1 MRRQCRL
8 STLPL
13 RLAGLVH
20 VRGGFCPG
28 SPDRGALRLCQAWA
42 LMWRR
47 AEGGKVKT
55 IKDVDVS
62 GRRVLVRVDFNV
74 PLEGREVA
82 DDTRIEASLPTIR
95 YLLDQDARVI
105 LCSHLGR
112 PGGEVVEE
120 LRLGPVAGRLSD
132 LLGMDVARAD
142 DCVGPEVEKKAG
154 ELAAGQVMVLE
165 NTRFHPGE
173 KANDPGFAAELASIA
188 ELYVNDAFAAAHRA
202 HASTEGVAHHLPA
215 VAGLLM
221 EREIEAL
228 TRVRENPKHPFVAIF
243 GGAKISDKIGI
254 LDQLMERMEAVL
266 VGGGMANTFL
276 KAQRHEVGQSL
287 VEEESLDTAE
297 DILEDAGERLVL
309 PVDVVIA
316 DALDESATH
325 HAVMVDQVPLDWRIL
340 DIGPRTVELFQTKL
354 RSAKMVLWNGPL
366 GVFEMDPFAKG
377 TFAIAGTLAELG
389 AETITGGGETAAAV
403 NQLGIGDRMTHV
415 STGGGAFL
423 TFMEGEELPGL
434 AALSEE

>member
-1 MRRQCRL
+1 M
-8 STLPL
+8 
-13 RLAGLVH
+13 
-20 VRGGFCPG
+20 
-28 SPDRGALRLCQAWA
+28 
-42 LMWRR
+42 
-47 AEGGKVKT
+47 KT
-55 IKDVDVS
+55 IKDVAVS
-62 GRRVLVRVDFNV
+62 DRRVLVRVDFNV
-74 PLEGREVA
+74 PLEGGEVA

-95 YLLDQDARVI
+95 YLLDHDARVI

-112 PGGEVVEE
+112 PGGKVVKD
-120 LRLGPVAGRLSD
+120 LRLGPVAERLSE
-132 LLGMDVARAD
+132 LLGMEVTLAD

-154 ELAAGQVMVLE
+154 ELAAGEVMVLE

-173 KANDPGFAAELASIA
+173 KANDPHFAAQLASIA

-221 EREIEAL
+221 EREVEAL

-254 LDQLMERMEAVL
+254 LDQMMERMEAVL

-276 KAQRHEVGQSL
+276 KAQGHEVGQSL
-287 VEEESLDTAE
+287 VEEDSLDTAKE
-297 DILEDAGERLVL
+297 ILEEAEEKLVL
-309 PVDVVIA
+309 PIDVVIA
-316 DALDESATH
+316 DAFDEDATH
-325 HAVMVDQVPLDWRIL
+325 HAVMVDQVPAGWRIL
-340 DIGPRTVELFQTKL
+340 DVGPRTVELFREKL
-354 RSAKMVLWNGPL
+354 ESAKMVLWNGPL

-377 TFAIAGTLAELG
+377 TFAIAGTLAELD

-403 NQLGIGDRMTHV
+403 NQLGIADRMTHV

-423 TFMEGEELPGL
+423 TFMGGEELPGL
-434 AALSEE
+434 AALSEA

>member
-1 MRRQCRL
+1 M
-8 STLPL
+8 
-13 RLAGLVH
+13 
-20 VRGGFCPG
+20 
-28 SPDRGALRLCQAWA
+28 
-42 LMWRR
+42 
-47 AEGGKVKT
+47 KT
-55 IKDVDVS
+55 IKDGDVS
-62 GRRVLVRVDFNV
+62 DRRVLVRVDFNV
-74 PLEGREVA
+74 PLEGGEVA

-95 YLLDQDARVI
+95 YLLDDYARVI

-120 LRLGPVAGRLSD
+120 LRLRPVAERLSE
-132 LLGMDVARAD
+132 LLGMEFTVAD

-154 ELAAGQVMVLE
+154 ELVAGQVMMLE

-173 KANDPGFAAELASIA
+173 KANDPDFAAQLASIA

-202 HASTEGVAHHLPA
+202 HASTKGVAHHLPA

-221 EREIEAL
+221 EREVESL
-228 TRVRENPKHPFVAIF
+228 TRVREDPKHPFVAIF

-254 LDQLMERMEAVL
+254 LDQMMERMEAVL

-276 KAQRHEVGQSL
+276 KAQGHEVGQSL
-287 VEEESLDTAE
+287 VEEDSLDTAE
-297 DILEDAGERLVL
+297 EILEEAEEKLVL

-316 DALDESATH
+316 EALDESATPH
-325 HAVMVDQVPLDWRIL
+325 RVMVDQVPAGWRIL
-340 DIGPRTVELFQTKL
+340 DVGPRSVELFQEKL
-354 RSAKMVLWNGPL
+354 ESAKMVLWNGPL

-377 TFAIAGTLAELG
+377 TFAIAGTLAELD

-403 NQLGIGDRMTHV
+403 NQLGIAERMTHV

-434 AALSEE
+434 AALGKA